1 MRING
6 FNPTESAFKPFK
18 PTKAAIGGDDGAA
31 TEGLLTTFADTLKK
45 SIEDLSSL
53 EKDSSSKTNDLLAGR
68 LDNVHDLMIA
78 LEKSKIGLSMAIEV
92 RNKLIE
98 GYKEIMR
105 MQV

>member
-6 FNPTESAFKPFK
+6 FSPENISPFK
-18 PTKAAIGGDDGAA
+18 PLKPSKSSIETDGAS
-31 TEGLLTTFADTLKK
+31 EGLLTTFADVLKR
-45 SIEDLSSL
+45 SMDDLTAL
-53 EKDSSSKTNDLLAGR
+53 EKDSASKTNDLLAGK
-68 LDNVHDLMIA
+68 LENVHDLMIA